1 MDRCWH
7 EVFPGRSRVFT
18 RTGSNGSVGEQSMF
32 KGELDR
38 VDKAVAVHIIQE
50 RTELPRDSLGFCTK
64 GGVSSSLRLETHAT
78 YSQCEIYF

>member
-38 VDKAVAVHIIQE
+38 VDKAVALLHIIQE
-50 RTELPRDSLGFCTK
+50 RTELPRDGLGLCTE
-64 GGVSSSLRLETHAT
+64 GRVSPAKA
-78 YSQCEIYF
+78 